1 MSDCQE
7 NIKKPIEDGSTVADM
22 VAEKTIVDGLL
33 ITTTVAKTVG
43 MFFTLRTM
51 GVGQHDA
58 LITSTLLVWLFSLP
72 VWEG

>member
-7 NIKKPIEDGSTVADM
+7 NIKKPIEDGLTVADT
-22 VAEKTIVDGLL
+22 VAEKTIEDGLL
-33 ITTTVAKTVG
+33 ITATVAKTVG
-43 MFFTLRTM
+43 MFFTLRAM

-58 LITSTLLVWLFSLP
+58 LITPTSSVWLISLP